1 MVLITTA
8 ESEVTNYTAVNC
20 LHYLQCMFF
29 FFLERTS
36 NNRSN
41 SLMPSNLLL
50 IDCTGFFAWHWV
62 KWRSFQID
70 IGLLLSLL
78 LPRVRT

>member
-20 LHYLQCMFF
+20 LHYLQCVFF

-41 SLMPSNLLL
+41 SLIPSNLLL
-50 IDCTGFFAWHWV
+50 IDLYRIFCVALG
-62 KWRSFQID
+62 
-70 IGLLLSLL
+70 
-78 LPRVRT
+78 